1 MTSGHLVKYW
11 DDFIPEEGGKTALVA
26 Q

>member
-11 DDFIPEEGGKTALVA
+11 DDFIPEEGGKAALVA